1 MENVEVSREK
11 PPPEEK
17 RQGLILGVT
26 ILSVLFLAV
35 VLTFHTKIW
44 RYIKKQ
50 GSGGSCFNMNTW
62 VEGTINLILHV
73 AIFALFVCLFF
84 FTVVHSVEKLTIY
97 DNLKQAVSSIM
108 NDIEITLDKPLD
120 LSFEVQLSPALK
132 KSDQETEA
140 IISHLTG
147 KAFHVFGMLMAVG
160 LLISGVLYF
169 AMKAY
174 AKKRYVG
181 RECNGAMLTTQ
192 GLKPGIHYPN
202 LKHIMHHNLVVLGF
216 VFITECFF
224 LFGIT
229 LHYRSLDPNAIRK
242 QFIGTLMDLAG
253 VSLEESGID
262 QSRQALQG
270 LVKEPAT
277 QAMQQQAARQA
288 AQQAREDANRDLQ
301 QQVVAQT
308 QQETARRMAEAALA

>member
-1 MENVEVSREK
+1 MESIEVSREK

-35 VLTFHTKIW
+35 VLTFHTGIW
-44 RYIKKQ
+44 AYIKKQ
-50 GSGGSCFNMNTW
+50 SEGGSCFNMNTW
-62 VEGTINLILHV
+62 VEGTINLIMHV

-108 NDIEITLDKPLD
+108 NDIEVTLDKPLD
-120 LSFEVQLSPALK
+120 LSFDVQLSPALQ
-132 KSDQETEA
+132 KSDQETET
-140 IISHLTG
+140 IISSLTS

-181 RECNGAMLTTQ
+181 RKCKGTTAVLTRE
-192 GLKPGIHYPN
+192 GLKAGVHYPN

-262 QSRQALQG
+262 QSRQAVQG
-270 LVKEPAT
+270 LLKGQAT
-277 QAMQQQAARQA
+277 QAVQQQAARQA
-288 AQQAREDANRDLQ
+288 AQQAREDANRTIQ
-301 QQVVAQT
+301 QQ
-308 QQETARRMAEAALA
+308 TARRMAKAALA